1 MSESPRV
8 FISHIHSD
16 SDWVRSF
23 VDQLLSAGQENVWCF
38 EREVAVGEPWA
49 DKVENGL
56 RSSEYI
62 VLVVSPGS
70 INSSWFNFELG
81 ASLGMGKKVI
91 PIVDKELKAG
101 DLPGPLRSMRYIQMD
116 SPEDAAR
123 EVVHTLEGT
132 EKSAST

>member
-62 VLVVSPGS
+62 VIVVSPGS

-81 ASLGMGKKVI
+81 VSLGMGKKVI
-91 PIVDKELKAG
+91 PIVAMRSSRSAQGNALHLYGRRTRPERLSIRCRRRA
-101 DLPGPLRSMRYIQMD
+101 LP
-116 SPEDAAR
+116 
-123 EVVHTLEGT
+123 
-132 EKSAST
+132 

>member
-8 FISHIHSD
+8 FISHVQSD
-16 SDWVRSF
+16 SDWVRGF
-23 VDQLLSAGQENVWCF
+23 VDQLLGAGKDVWSF

-81 ASLGMGKKVI
+81 ASLAMGKKVI
-91 PIVDKELKAG
+91 PIVAKELKAG
-101 DLPGPLRSMRYIQMD
+101 DLPGPLRSMRYIVMD
-116 SPEDAAR
+116 SPEIAAR
-123 EVVHTLEGT
+123 EVVDALEAT
-132 EKSAST
+132 EESAAT